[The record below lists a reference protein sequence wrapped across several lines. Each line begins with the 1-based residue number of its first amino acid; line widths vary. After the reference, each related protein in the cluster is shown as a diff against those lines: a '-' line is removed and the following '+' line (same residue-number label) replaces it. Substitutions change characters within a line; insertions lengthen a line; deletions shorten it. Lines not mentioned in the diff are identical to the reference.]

1 MKNKLIRED
10 IFQQSSAKPG
20 IKEIY
25 SPAGLKKK
33 ISAVKISNYYHHLLS
48 MNII

>member
-25 SPAGLKKK
+25 SPAGLKK
-33 ISAVKISNYYHHLLS
+33 ISAVKISNYNHHLLS

>member
-1 MKNKLIRED
+1 MKNKLTLED
-10 IFQQSSAKPG
+10 IFQQSSVKPG

-33 ISAVKISNYYHHLLS
+33 IFAVKINNYYYHLLS

>member
-1 MKNKLIRED
+1 MKNKLTLED

-33 ISAVKISNYYHHLLS
+33 ISAVKINNYYHHLLS